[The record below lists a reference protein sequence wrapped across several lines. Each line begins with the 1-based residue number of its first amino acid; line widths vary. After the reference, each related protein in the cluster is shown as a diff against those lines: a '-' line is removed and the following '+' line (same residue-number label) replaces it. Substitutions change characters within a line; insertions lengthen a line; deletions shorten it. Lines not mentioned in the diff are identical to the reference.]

1 MMRFK
6 LSCSKYQGANMF
18 QVVVQ
23 SAMRQLKSK
32 LRLPKPPS
40 NSTETSK
47 KSEPKDRIG
56 FILLLMIGGGVLM
69 LAMFSNLP
77 KT

>member
-1 MMRFK
+1 
-6 LSCSKYQGANMF
+6 MF

-23 SAMRQLKSK
+23 SAMRQLRSK

-40 NSTETSK
+40 NSSETSK
-47 KSEPKDRIG
+47 KSQSKDRIG
-56 FILLLMIGGGVLM
+56 FILLLMIGGGVLL

-77 KT
+77 NN

>member
-1 MMRFK
+1 
-6 LSCSKYQGANMF
+6 MF

-40 NSTETSK
+40 NSSETSK
-47 KSEPKDRIG
+47 KFEPKDRIG
-56 FILLLMIGGGVLM
+56 FILLLMIGGGVLL

-77 KT
+77 NN

>member
-1 MMRFK
+1 
-6 LSCSKYQGANMF
+6 MF
-18 QVVVQ
+18 QAVVQ

-47 KSEPKDRIG
+47 KSEPKD
-56 FILLLMIGGGVLM
+56 GGVLN
-69 LAMFSNLP
+69 FV
-77 KT
+77 